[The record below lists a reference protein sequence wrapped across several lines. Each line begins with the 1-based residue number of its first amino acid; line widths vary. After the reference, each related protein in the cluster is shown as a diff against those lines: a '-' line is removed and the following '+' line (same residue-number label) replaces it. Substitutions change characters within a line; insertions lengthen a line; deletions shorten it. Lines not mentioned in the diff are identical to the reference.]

1 MKLFTTSGIATLFN
15 VLAPVIAMSI
25 ANARTRISVPAP
37 GSNFSFLCENG
48 RRYQKNYLQGAVQE
62 ARSIMSNQFSH
73 IGYPLSLNHLD
84 YDIPGNVWYHPLNLH
99 NADDFVVF
107 SPSSQIA
114 GVATCETHPDG
125 HLTFSPCSF
134 I

>member
-84 YDIPGNVWYHPLNLH
+84 YDIPGNVWYHPLNC
-99 NADDFVVF
+99 NDR
-107 SPSSQIA
+107 
-114 GVATCETHPDG
+114 THE
-125 HLTFSPCSF
+125 